1 MDKFL
6 AKGAYPAYPQTMGGK
21 RTFTKTRY
29 RGVYYRE
36 STTRQVAG
44 RPDRCFVVW
53 VAADNGK
60 GRWHTVGW
68 VSEGITEKLALAK
81 RQELIQ
87 ENVLGRAQKKNA
99 RATVASAV
107 DAYAAWAKAEGKAI
121 DREISRYEKHM
132 KKPLGALRIEMIT
145 GGMLTALKADLLTRL
160 APESV
165 HHCFAFL
172 RRAINHAISEGLH
185 GGTNPLATGRRG
197 TFTMPKVR
205 NACERFL
212 TPGEAKRLLDELRQ
226 RSPQLHD
233 MSLLSLKTGL
243 RSTEIF
249 SIRGQD
255 VKKGTG
261 EIFITAK
268 GGQRQCVHASPEIID
283 MLLAYD
289 RMPGERIFQSSK
301 GGPIKWGI
309 SDAFGRAVDRL
320 GLNKGID
327 DKRNQVWFHTWRH
340 TFASWLAQSGEVT
353 LLELKELM
361 RHERIETTE
370 RYAHLIPGHQIRK
383 LTIIDE
389 TLRQG

>member
-6 AKGAYPAYPQTMGGK
+6 AKGAYPAYPRTMGGK

-36 STTRQVAG
+36 STTRQISG
-44 RPDRCFVVW
+44 RADRCFVVW
-53 VAADNGK
+53 VADDEGK

-87 ENVLGRAQKKNA
+87 ENALGRAQRKNA
-99 RATVASAV
+99 RATVAGAV
-107 DAYAAWAKAEGKAI
+107 ETYAAWAKAEGKSI
-121 DREISRYEKHM
+121 DRELSRYKAHM
-132 KKPLGALRIEMIT
+132 ERPLGALRIEVIT
-145 GGMLTALKADLLTRL
+145 GGMLTELKASLLVKL

-165 HHCFAFL
+165 HHCFAFI
-172 RRAINHAISEGLH
+172 RRAINHAIAAGLH
-185 GGTNPLATGRRG
+185 TGDNPLATGRMG
-197 TFTMPKVR
+197 TFSMPKVR

-212 TPGEAKRLLDELRQ
+212 TPAEAKRLLEELGR

-255 VKKGTG
+255 VKKDAG

-268 GGQRQCVHASPEIID
+268 GGDRQNVHASPEIID
-283 MLLAYD
+283 MLLAYG
-289 RMPGERIFQSSK
+289 RMPGEYIFQSSK
-301 GGPIKWGI
+301 GGPIRWGI
-309 SDAFGRAVDRL
+309 SDAFGRAIERL
-320 GLNKGID
+320 GLNKGIQ

-389 TLRQG
+389 ALRQG